1 MVYIQVRDIIVSSMK
16 LTVPLSITMIQLF
29 ILTLSVVLSQVAA
42 IYNYPYYIST
52 GTSQQYKSQDGIGNY
67 QFGYDEAHSS
77 GGTFRK
83 ETGDAWGNKYGSY
96 GLRDADG
103 RYRVVNYVAD
113 GAGFRANIN
122 SNEPGVAPDDPASTV
137 INKPG
142 VPVPVVQAPIVQS
155 PVVSKPV
162 LYAPSLHH
170 AASPQFPLLYQTY
183 SPAGYYKGTPF
194 TSKGTTYITNKGSP
208 YYGYYIYP

>member
-1 MVYIQVRDIIVSSMK
+1 MVYIQVRNSIVTLMK
-16 LTVPLSITMIQLF
+16 LIVTFGITMIQLF
-29 ILTLSVVLSQVAA
+29 IFFLSLVLSQATTL
-42 IYNYPYYIST
+42 YNYPYYINT

-67 QFGYDEAHSS
+67 QFGYDEAHTS

-113 GAGFRANIN
+113 AAGFRANIK
-122 SNEPGVAPDDPASTV
+122 SNEPGVAPEDPASTT

-142 VPVPVVQAPIVQS
+142 VVFQA

-170 AASPQFPLLYQTY
+170 AASPEFPLLYQTY
-183 SPAGYYKGTPF
+183 SPAGYYKGSPF
-194 TSKGTTYITNKGSP
+194 TKGTTYITTKGSP
-208 YYGYYIYP
+208 YTKYGYYIYP